1 MSRQLVS
8 SLDTLIPGRM
18 IVMEN
23 RSLLNQI
30 GVSDVGARTNDARES
45 MVLLLGIDPA
55 WPVAYIDIDC
65 IAQKSASRAKSVKMS
80 L

>member
-23 RSLLNQI
+23 RSLQNQI
-30 GVSDVGARTNDARES
+30 GVSNVGACTNDARES
-45 MVLLLGIDPA
+45 MDLLLGIDPV

-65 IAQKSASRAKSVKMS
+65 IAQKSVGRAKSVIMS